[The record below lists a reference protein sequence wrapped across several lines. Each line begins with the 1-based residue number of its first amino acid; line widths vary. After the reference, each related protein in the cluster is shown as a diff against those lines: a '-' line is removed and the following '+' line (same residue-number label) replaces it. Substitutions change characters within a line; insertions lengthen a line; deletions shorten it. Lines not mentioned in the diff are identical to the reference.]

1 MTVCNTDPYMKFS
14 LQLNQDDAKNE
25 KNISLMT
32 LIYDLFKLDFVSG
45 NINIEIL
52 GNKTDVSLVSSHYDN
67 NDIF

>member
-1 MTVCNTDPYMKFS
+1 MKYS